1 MLLRRRGAAPGARA
15 LCPHNRRWAGTLQSP
30 APAHP
35 AGLGGRGPLR
45 LRTLLAWEPTV
56 PCACAPQHAVGR
68 PGLVTV
74 FSPSPRVRAWTSTAA
89 RPRAAGQAAPARGG
103 RAGRPPPAA
112 LPLTLSPH
120 GGAQA
125 CSPVLG
131 PRSVHVPRPRQSP
144 PCFDAHDLGSW
155 CLLEI
160 KTVGKPA
167 AAADAGRI
175 RTPSGGYHP
184 EGTPAA
190 PGDPH
195 PRHVGRCPSAPGTWP
210 VPVHPVTAVRPP
222 GPPAPA
228 CCAPFAGGAPT
239 TLSRVRGAPPL
250 PLSSQRLLRHRLSLS
265 RRRCPRA
272 PLLATELKW
281 APKGGAEEW
290 ARAGSLMR
298 PRRDSEP
305 AGGAVR
311 VREWRRR
318 PAGMRPPAGPCGPLS
333 SLPPAPRY
341 SAWS

>member
-1 MLLRRRGAAPGARA
+1 MSPQPPLGWDPPVPGACA
-15 LCPHNRRWAGTLQSP
+15 PCWAGRPRSP

-35 AGLGGRGPLR
+35 AGLGAHSPLR
-45 LRTLLAWEPTV
+45 LRTPTRGG
-56 PCACAPQHAVGR
+56 PSR
-68 PGLVTV
+68 PGDCLLTQ
-74 FSPSPRVRAWTSTAA
+74 PQGPRVDVHGGAAQGCRPGSTS
-89 RPRAAGQAAPARGG
+89 PWGKGG
-103 RAGRPPPAA
+103 KAPPPAA

-155 CLLEI
+155 RLLEI

-167 AAADAGRI
+167 AATDAGRI

-190 PGDPH
+190 LGDPH

-228 CCAPFAGGAPT
+228 CCAPRAGGAPT
-239 TLSRVRGAPPL
+239 TLSRVRGACHHRHHRRGSSGIAF
-250 PLSSQRLLRHRLSLS
+250 LS
-265 RRRCPRA
+265 P
-272 PLLATELKW
+272 
-281 APKGGAEEW
+281 GGA
-290 ARAGSLMR
+290 ARGLRSWLRSLNGR
-298 PRRDSEP
+298 PRVALRSGRGQ
-305 AGGAVR
+305 AR
-311 VREWRRR
+311 
-318 PAGMRPPAGPCGPLS
+318 
-333 SLPPAPRY
+333 
-341 SAWS
+341 

>member
-1 MLLRRRGAAPGARA
+1 MSPQPPLGWDPPVPGACA
-15 LCPHNRRWAGTLQSP
+15 PCWAGRPRSP

-35 AGLGGRGPLR
+35 AGLGAHSPLR
-45 LRTLLAWEPTV
+45 LRTPTRGG
-56 PCACAPQHAVGR
+56 PSR
-68 PGLVTV
+68 PGDCLLTQPQGPCVDVHGGAAQGCRPGST
-74 FSPSPRVRAWTSTAA
+74 SPW
-89 RPRAAGQAAPARGG
+89 GKGG
-103 RAGRPPPAA
+103 KAPPPAA

-167 AAADAGRI
+167 AATDAGRI

-190 PGDPH
+190 LGDPH

-228 CCAPFAGGAPT
+228 CCAPRAGGAPT
-239 TLSRVRGAPPL
+239 TLSRVRGACHHRHHRRGSSGIAF
-250 PLSSQRLLRHRLSLS
+250 LS
-265 RRRCPRA
+265 P
-272 PLLATELKW
+272 
-281 APKGGAEEW
+281 GGA
-290 ARAGSLMR
+290 ARGLRSWLRSLNGR
-298 PRRDSEP
+298 PRVALRSGRGQ
-305 AGGAVR
+305 AR
-311 VREWRRR
+311 
-318 PAGMRPPAGPCGPLS
+318 
-333 SLPPAPRY
+333 
-341 SAWS
+341 

>member
-35 AGLGGRGPLR
+35 AGLGAHSPLR
-45 LRTLLAWEPTV
+45 LRTPTRSG
-56 PCACAPQHAVGR
+56 PSR
-68 PGLVTV
+68 PGDCLLTQ
-74 FSPSPRVRAWTSTAA
+74 PQGPRVDVHGSAAQGCRPGRTS
-89 RPRAAGQAAPARGG
+89 PWGKGG
-103 RAGRPPPAA
+103 KAPPPAA

-167 AAADAGRI
+167 AATDAGRI

-190 PGDPH
+190 LGDPH

-228 CCAPFAGGAPT
+228 CCAPRAGGAPT
-239 TLSRVRGAPPL
+239 TLSRVRGAPP
-250 PLSSQRLLRHRLSLS
+250 PPPSSQRLLRHRLSLS

-333 SLPPAPRY
+333 SLSPAPRY

>member
-1 MLLRRRGAAPGARA
+1 MSPQPPLGWDPPVPGACA
-15 LCPHNRRWAGTLQSP
+15 PCWAGRPRSP

-35 AGLGGRGPLR
+35 AGLGAHSPLR
-45 LRTLLAWEPTV
+45 LRTPTRGG
-56 PCACAPQHAVGR
+56 PSR
-68 PGLVTV
+68 PGDCLLTQ
-74 FSPSPRVRAWTSTAA
+74 PQGPRVDVHGGAAQGCRPGSTS
-89 RPRAAGQAAPARGG
+89 PWGKGG
-103 RAGRPPPAA
+103 KAPPPAA
-112 LPLTLSPH
+112 LLLTLSPH

-125 CSPVLG
+125 CSPLLG

-167 AAADAGRI
+167 AATDAGRI
-175 RTPSGGYHP
+175 RTPSGGVP
-184 EGTPAA
+184 PGRDSRGPGGPPPAS
-190 PGDPH
+190 
-195 PRHVGRCPSAPGTWP
+195 SAPGTWP
-210 VPVHPVTAVRPP
+210 VPVHRVTAVRPP

-228 CCAPFAGGAPT
+228 CCAPRAGGAPT
-239 TLSRVRGAPPL
+239 TLSRVRGAPP
-250 PLSSQRLLRHRLSLS
+250 PPPSSQRLLRHRLSLS

-298 PRRDSEP
+298 PRRGSEP

-333 SLPPAPRY
+333 SLSPAPRY

>member
-1 MLLRRRGAAPGARA
+1 MGE
-15 LCPHNRRWAGTLQSP
+15 
-30 APAHP
+30 
-35 AGLGGRGPLR
+35 GREG
-45 LRTLLAWEPTV
+45 
-56 PCACAPQHAVGR
+56 
-68 PGLVTV
+68 
-74 FSPSPRVRAWTSTAA
+74 
-89 RPRAAGQAAPARGG
+89 
-103 RAGRPPPAA
+103 PPPAA
-112 LPLTLSPH
+112 LPLTLLPH

-160 KTVGKPA
+160 KAVGKPA
-167 AAADAGRI
+167 AATDAGRI
-175 RTPSGGYHP
+175 RTPSGGVP
-184 EGTPAA
+184 PGRDSRGPGGPPPAS
-190 PGDPH
+190 
-195 PRHVGRCPSAPGTWP
+195 SAPGTWP
-210 VPVHPVTAVRPP
+210 VPVHRVTAVRPP

-228 CCAPFAGGAPT
+228 CCAPCAGGVPT
-239 TLSRVRGAPPL
+239 TLSRVQGAPP
-250 PLSSQRLLRHRLSLS
+250 PPPSSQRLLRHRLSLS

-333 SLPPAPRY
+333 SLSPAPRY